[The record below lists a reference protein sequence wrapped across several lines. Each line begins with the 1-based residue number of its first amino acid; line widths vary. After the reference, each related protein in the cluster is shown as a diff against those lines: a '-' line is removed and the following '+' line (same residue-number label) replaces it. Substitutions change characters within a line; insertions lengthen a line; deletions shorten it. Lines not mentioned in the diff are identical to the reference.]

1 MGSLFSIF
9 SCSNTDESSLNDTQS
24 KNVNYALKEIDSP
37 NNKQNKWDICG
48 IMHNNILRA
57 VVDNKKN
64 LEKNAD
70 AYIDYSLNQFHSM
83 YDPNYSISTMTTQ
96 EIRIVMSDSTN
107 YYVNVIENNINYT
120 PVVKANLNEFFVIIR
135 NSLTEEDLT
144 YNILKKKII
153 DYEDKIIKSS
163 LNQADI
169 DEILKVTSVAR
180 HSFYFWNKE
189 LGQTQENSIL
199 GKRPFWKWL
208 VVGFADVAGAA
219 AGATAGSLTGV
230 LAVAGGVAG
239 AAGASSG
246 ASSLVDWIS
255 PDAP

>member
-1 MGSLFSIF
+1 MH
-9 SCSNTDESSLNDTQS
+9 S
-24 KNVNYALKEIDSP
+24 KSR
-37 NNKQNKWDICG
+37 W
-48 IMHNNILRA
+48 IL
-57 VVDNKKN
+57 
-64 LEKNAD
+64 
-70 AYIDYSLNQFHSM
+70 
-83 YDPNYSISTMTTQ
+83 
-96 EIRIVMSDSTN
+96 
-107 YYVNVIENNINYT
+107 
-120 PVVKANLNEFFVIIR
+120 FVIIR